1 MIFGIELDP
10 QTIITSVSPVLG
22 RVILI
27 VIIALI
33 TQRIASKTIHQTLKI
48 ATDRSKGE
56 DKEEFKQRI
65 DTVTSVFSATVG
77 MTIWGIAGFI
87 VISELGINIAP
98 ILTGAGVIGLAV
110 GFGAQNLVR
119 DMISGLFILIEN
131 QYAKGDVVR
140 IGGLEGLVEEVNLR
154 RTVLRD
160 IDGIVHSIPNGGIKT
175 ASNLTQE
182 FSKINLNL
190 LVDGAKATEA
200 MTQIINKVGESLN
213 RKEPFSKYIDESP
226 HVLRVEEIAKEGL
239 VLKIVCTTKPIRQW
253 EVLGELRK
261 RLKEAFDQE
270 NISISERKS

>member
-33 TQRIASKTIHQTLKI
+33 AQRVASKAIHQTLKI

-56 DKEEFKQRI
+56 DKEEFQQRI
-65 DTVTSVFSATVG
+65 DTVTSVLTATVG
-77 MTIWGIAGFI
+77 MIIWGIAGFI
-87 VISELGINIAP
+87 VLSELGINIAP

-119 DMISGLFILIEN
+119 DIISGLFILIEN

-140 IGGLEGLVEEVNLR
+140 IGDLEGLVEEVNLR

-160 IDGIVHSIPNGGIKT
+160 IDGVVHSIPNGGIKT

-190 LVDGAKATEA
+190 LVEGEKDTEA
-200 MTQIINKVGESLN
+200 MTQIIDKVGENLN
-213 RKEPFSKYIDESP
+213 TDDPFRKYIKESP

-239 VLKIVCTTKPIRQW
+239 VLKIVGTTKPIRQW

-261 RLKEAFDQE
+261 RLKEAFDQG
-270 NISISERKS
+270 NISISERK